1 MVDAAKLIV
10 LDRDGVINY
19 DSDEYIKSEREWHP
33 LPGALE
39 AIARLTAAG
48 YRVVVIS
55 NQSGVGRGLLDLAT
69 LEKIHK
75 KMTASVGAHGGRLAG
90 IYFCPHTPDAGCECR
105 KPKAGLLHTMQ
116 ADMGITSL
124 EGVPLIG
131 DKESDLELALA
142 VGARGIL
149 VRTGKGARTL
159 AAMDGYRGVES
170 YADLAAAVDALLGS
184 GGS

>member
-1 MVDAAKLIV
+1 MVATAKLVV

-33 LPGALE
+33 LPGSLE

-69 LEKIHK
+69 LAKIHR
-75 KMTASVGAHGGRLAG
+75 KMTADIEAHGGRLAG
-90 IYFCPHTPDAGCECR
+90 IYYCPHTPDEGCDCR
-105 KPKAGLLHTMQ
+105 KPKAGLLYRMQ
-116 ADMGITSL
+116 SDMGLGSL
-124 EGVPLIG
+124 ENVPLIG
-131 DKESDLELALA
+131 DKESDLELARV

-159 AAMDGYRGVES
+159 ATLDGYPDVES
-170 YADLAAAVDALLGS
+170 YADLAAAVDALLGTAAS
-184 GGS
+184 